1 MSILEFEKAN
11 TLVLSADS
19 EPYPKRILIDTFIR
33 GLLQIPYR
41 TKVPGFITR
50 FDKFKIFSRIL
61 ERHYDKLSYTQD
73 WLNALNE
80 NKIIKADI
88 CNINNIVDLGIKL
101 KKLKDYDLIIIL
113 HSALGD
119 DCRLLDF
126 FSSYFNRRKCPLIA
140 FIGNEYDLLP
150 EKKELLKSLNTDY
163 ICTQLPLSVASW
175 LYDDVISARVIPMPH
190 ALNQKK
196 YFDQNLERFN
206 ILGFIGSLHPLWIGD
221 NERTCLL
228 RRVNQLLIE
237 LGLRSLID
245 TTGQNLPSTQ
255 WAKFLNQ
262 SIGTIGAESGTY
274 YLDKSGQLLMIA
286 KEIIRSHPKMEF
298 SEIYGRVFETPAL
311 EVRSAKC
318 ISSRHFEPIG
328 TKTCQ
333 LLLEGSYNDILMP
346 DIHFIT
352 INKDISNLN
361 DSINK
366 ILDKDYRTQIINS
379 AYEYVIIDHT
389 YSKRLEYLLQIVL
402 K

>member
-1 MSILEFEKAN
+1 LKSEKVN
-11 TLVLSADS
+11 ILVLCADS
-19 EPYPKRILIDTFIR
+19 EPYPKRILIDTVIR
-33 GLLQIPYR
+33 GLLQVPYG
-41 TKVPGFITR
+41 TKVPEFITR
-50 FDKFKIFSRIL
+50 FDKFNIFSRML

-73 WLNALNE
+73 WLEAIKE
-80 NKIIKADI
+80 NKTIKADI

-101 KKLKDYDLIIIL
+101 KKLKEYDFIIIL

-119 DCRLLDF
+119 DCRLLNF
-126 FSSYFNRRKCPLIA
+126 FSNYFNCRKCPLIA

-175 LYDDVISARVIPMPH
+175 LYEDVVSARVIPMPH

-206 ILGFIGSLHPLWIGD
+206 VLGFIGSLHPLWIGD
-221 NERTCLL
+221 NDRTCLFN
-228 RRVNQLLIE
+228 RVNQLMIE
-237 LGLRSLID
+237 LDIRGLID
-245 TTGQNLPSTQ
+245 TTGHKLPSTD

-286 KEIIRSHPKMEF
+286 KEILRSNPTMDF
-298 SEIYGRVFETPAL
+298 AEIYGRVFESPAL

-346 DIHFIT
+346 DIHYIA
-352 INKDISNLN
+352 INKDKSNLK

-366 ILDKDYRTQIINS
+366 IFDHDYRMQIVNT
-379 AYEYVIIDHT
+379 AYEYIIDTHT
-389 YSKRLEYLLQIVL
+389 YSKRLEFLLQIVL

>member
-1 MSILEFEKAN
+1 LEFEKAN
-11 TLVLSADS
+11 TLVLCADS

-33 GLLQIPYR
+33 GMLQIPYK
-41 TKVPGFITR
+41 TKVPEFISK
-50 FDKFKIFSRIL
+50 FDKFNILSRIL
-61 ERHYDKLSYTQD
+61 DRHYDKLSYTQD
-73 WLNALNE
+73 WLTAINE
-80 NKIIKADI
+80 NRIIKADI
-88 CNINNIVDLGIKL
+88 CNINNIIELGIKL
-101 KKLKDYDLIIIL
+101 KNLRNYDLIIIL

-150 EKKELLKSLNTDY
+150 EKKKLLKSLNTDY
-163 ICTQLPLSVASW
+163 ICTQLPLNVASW
-175 LYDDVISARVIPMPH
+175 LYEDVMSARVIPMPH

-196 YFDQNLERFN
+196 YFDKNLERFN
-206 ILGFIGSLHPLWIGD
+206 VLGFIGSLHPLWIGD
-221 NERTCLL
+221 NDRTCFLH
-228 RRVNQLLIE
+228 RANQLLSE
-237 LGLRSLID
+237 LGLRGLID
-245 TTGQNLPSTQ
+245 TVGQNLPSTQ

-286 KEIIRSHPKMEF
+286 KEIMQSNPNMDF
-298 SEIYGRVFETPAL
+298 SEIYGRVFESPAL

-333 LLLEGSYNDILMP
+333 LLLEGSYNDILIP
-346 DIHFIT
+346 DIHFIKV
-352 INKDISNLN
+352 NKNQSNFKE
-361 DSINK
+361 SIDK
-366 ILDKDYRTQIINS
+366 ILDENYRMQIVNA
-379 AYEYVIIDHT
+379 AYEYVINDHT
-389 YSKRLEYLLQIVL
+389 YSNRLEYLLKIVL